1 MLAMHFC
8 TMLLH
13 TKHTRHQITEKCKNC
28 IGEKSVGQFSL
39 HCLVMMCGGWV
50 GCWVVS
56 GVRRQEIGIVVSSRG
71 GEDKEGWVN

>member
-1 MLAMHFC
+1 MYNAAAYKAY
-8 TMLLH
+8 TASNYREVQKLH
-13 TKHTRHQITEKCKNC
+13 WGKISGP
-28 IGEKSVGQFSL
+28 IFFALFGYDVW
-39 HCLVMMCGGWV
+39 VWV